1 MVLSRYLFSGCI
13 TQRFGTPRSIGASL
27 RPIIISS
34 GMIQYFK
41 ELIISYLQ
49 LLFEENRTLFLCI
62 GYDLLVILL
71 WFYYDFIMIW
81 L

>member
-1 MVLSRYLFSGCI
+1 
-13 TQRFGTPRSIGASL
+13 
-27 RPIIISS
+27 
-34 GMIQYFK
+34 MIQYFK